1 MDREVWRATVHGV
14 TGELDMTEQLSMIT
28 QSPPNSL
35 KNSKICLVIYRHQ
48 VLKTFLLEPPCP
60 CSQLFSGASLSWE
73 HKGSQVSPLFS
84 GPRFLLLAVPPCFN
98 TTYLLIIC
106 QESVHTQVVIQG
118 GSSFLENGFTLIS
131 LNLYIVNST
140 ANSSLGLKSIYS
152 PKVEAIPPSS
162 SKPKHYC

>member
-14 TGELDMTEQLSMIT
+14 TGESDTTEQLSMIT

-60 CSQLFSGASLSWE
+60 CSQLLSGASLSWE
-73 HKGSQVSPLFS
+73 HKGPQVSPLFS

-106 QESVHTQVVIQG
+106 QESVYTQVVIQG
-118 GSSFLENGFTLIS
+118 GSSFLENGFILIS